1 MSGKKIKFFTGAPHS
16 SNLNWQENQLLKSF
30 TSAFQVYLGLST
42 EPAPTQIPSLL
53 SAPIANWRILPDG
66 TNPFYAT
73 PVLREEPREEY
84 HSPFRDNHDD
94 FLSHSFAVLND
105 LKSSQIAPN
114 DDSVDEDEVT
124 FLTSNSFT
132 TESPISE
139 SGFSSFD
146 STATRTQ
153 GKQLMTVSGPI
164 ASIKSL
170 PSAAQLIA
178 LRPQTITR
186 NLIVGIIA
194 IAPAKTVTVRRGN
207 YEMDIVEMTVGD
219 ETKAG
224 FTISTWLSPEITNQS
239 AVVRDMRRALQR
251 LKTGDVVV
259 IERLALSVFRDQVFG
274 QSLNWRT
281 TKNVTRFSVV
291 DRDAIEQARA
301 ASASQAVAS
310 SIVDKVQRVRDWVDS
325 FIGPSRKRQLE
336 DDYVRK
342 GRKVARVTE
351 REEEYLPPDTQ

>member
-1 MSGKKIKFFTGAPHS
+1 MSGKKVKFFTGAPQS
-16 SNLNWQENQLLKSF
+16 STLNWREDQLLRSF
-30 TSAFQVYLGLST
+30 VSAFQVFLGLTT
-42 EPAPTQIPSLL
+42 EPASTQIPSLL
-53 SAPIANWRILPDG
+53 SSPVADWRILPG
-66 TNPFYAT
+66 EANLFYAT
-73 PVLREEPREEY
+73 PVHEKEPREEY
-84 HSPFRDNHDD
+84 HSPFRDNHHD

-114 DDSVDEDEVT
+114 DDTLDGEEVT
-124 FLTSNSFT
+124 FLTTNSFT

-139 SGFSSFD
+139 SGFTSFD
-146 STATRTQ
+146 STAPRTQ

-170 PSAAQLIA
+170 PSAAQLVA

-224 FTISTWLSPEITNQS
+224 FTISTWLSPETSNQS
-239 AVVRDMRRALQR
+239 LVVRDMRRALHR

-259 IERLALSVFRDQVFG
+259 VERLALSVFRDQVFG

-301 ASASQAVAS
+301 VSQSQAVAS

-336 DDYVRK
+336 DDYVSR
-342 GRKVARVTE
+342 GRKVARTAE
-351 REEEYLPPDTQ
+351 REEECLPPDTQ